1 MHTQDITTL
10 QQSFISYLIPYM
22 LFLLPLLQKHGLY
35 AVVHRLMEMGF
46 QNGDQTQTQKYL

>member
-1 MHTQDITTL
+1 MHTQDIATS

-22 LFLLPLLQKHGLY
+22 FLLIPLLQKHGLN
-35 AVVHRLMEMGF
+35 AVVHRLMETSF